1 MYILQF
7 KFGLFSI
14 VSIMVE
20 PTAVIQSCVG
30 FQPQFNNICFSKA
43 IDLQPIGWLFL
54 ISEFYLELF
63 HLSEP
68 E

>member
-1 MYILQF
+1 MFVFVNL
-7 KFGLFSI
+7 L
-14 VSIMVE
+14 
-20 PTAVIQSCVG
+20 
-30 FQPQFNNICFSKA
+30 

-54 ISEFYLELF
+54 ISEFYLEIF